1 MATLRLLLTLS
12 VWLLA
17 AILGADATYYRHHRF
32 VPHYRYRE
40 HSANTEN
47 LLPEAAQPAAQP
59 TYPEIPEVFHPA
71 PESLQP
77 ALEVLPPAQEPDQ
90 FPEVSPATVV
100 HALAPLSR
108 GKVFYG
114 VMFDAG
120 STGTRIHIYK
130 FIQKDPGKASPSL
143 SLPLALQL
151 ALPLRTAP
159 RVCVCAAVRSFA
171 VWC

>member
-1 MATLRLLLTLS
+1 MAPLRLLLTLS
-12 VWLLA
+12 VGLLA
-17 AILGADATYYRHHRF
+17 AVLGADATYYRHHRF

-47 LLPEAAQPAAQP
+47 LLPEAAQPAAP
-59 TYPEIPEVFHPA
+59 TYPVIPEVFHPA
-71 PESLQP
+71 PESLH
-77 ALEVLPPAQEPDQ
+77 PAQEPDQ
-90 FPEVSPATVV
+90 SPEVAPAAMV

-130 FIQKDPGKASPSL
+130 FIQKDPGKASPLL
-143 SLPLALQL
+143 SLPLALRL
-151 ALPLRTAP
+151 ALSLQAAP
-159 RVCVCAAVRSFA
+159 RVCVCAAVRSFT